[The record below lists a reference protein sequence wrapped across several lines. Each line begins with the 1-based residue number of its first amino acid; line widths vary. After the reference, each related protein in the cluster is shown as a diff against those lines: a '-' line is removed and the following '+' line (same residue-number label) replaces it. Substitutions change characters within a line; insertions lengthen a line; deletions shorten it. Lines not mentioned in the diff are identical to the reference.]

1 MTAKAS
7 HLYAVTDQQQQG
19 LALVTEAVDGHAY
32 RVSLEGES
40 LSVCGHLSQVDYLQ
54 CSDQVLVTSTP
65 SGVIIV
71 GRLRCQNEQ
80 PQPPATEIPEQL
92 QLEAQQSICLKTAK
106 SRIEIHGDGKIL
118 IDGQHIVQQA
128 AGPVKMQGA
137 TIELN

>member
-1 MTAKAS
+1 MIAKAS
-7 HLYAVTDQQQQG
+7 HLYAVNDQQQQG
-19 LALVTEAVDGHAY
+19 LALVTEAFDGHAY

-40 LSVCGHLSQVDYLQ
+40 LSVYGHLSQVDYLQ
-54 CSDQVLVTSTP
+54 CGDQVLVTNTP

-92 QLEAQQSICLKTAK
+92 QLEAQQSICLKTSK

-118 IDGQHIVQQA
+118 INGQHIVQQA
-128 AGPVKMQGA
+128 AGPVKLQGA